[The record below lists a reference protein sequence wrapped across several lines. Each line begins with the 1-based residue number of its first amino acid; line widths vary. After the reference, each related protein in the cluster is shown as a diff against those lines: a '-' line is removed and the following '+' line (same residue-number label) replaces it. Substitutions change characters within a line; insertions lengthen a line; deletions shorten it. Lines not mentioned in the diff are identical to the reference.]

1 MKQRRKFTAQQK
13 FDIVKE
19 GLLSG
24 APVAEVCRRHGI
36 SNVVFYQW
44 QKKFFQGAMEG
55 LKPKERNTNN
65 NSVEQKQ
72 RERIN
77 RLESVITEITEE
89 NLTLKKTFGK

>member
-1 MKQRRKFTAQQK
+1 MKQRRKFTVQQK

-24 APVAEVCRRHGI
+24 ASVSEVCRRHGI

-55 LKPKERNTNN
+55 LKPKERSTKN